1 MKNEQLLKAIE
12 NASASFV
19 EAVKAMTQLSNAVLS
34 LNKKHDVKEKT
45 APLPNPK
52 PNEIKEWNEAM
63 IIWKKIMMKKF
74 PDEFQNTTPSSQI
87 TDALAGMHE
96 ENPEGLYKKFHEP
109 YNVPIDPKIKVEY
122 SFPTSASYMA
132 ACIKD
137 LEKHSPSLKNGKMML
152 DDKSI
157 MGLNSYPDYVCVKDV
172 DIYDDI
178 KCGNVFKFFEGIG
191 YKNICYPSDT
201 IILPEF
207 FTVDHKDHF
216 KVYDP
221 KKEVEA
227 EKLNKQCEE
236 LIEKF
241 MPLVSKWKFEG
252 NTIINE
258 AEHYNGV
265 WSYSD
270 NNKRKAAIRCAILH
284 CELCN
289 HDSSAKLILQ
299 LQKMLSE

>member
-12 NASASFV
+12 NASASF
-19 EAVKAMTQLSNAVLS
+19 
-34 LNKKHDVKEKT
+34 
-45 APLPNPK
+45 
-52 PNEIKEWNEAM
+52 
-63 IIWKKIMMKKF
+63 
-74 PDEFQNTTPSSQI
+74 
-87 TDALAGMHE
+87 
-96 ENPEGLYKKFHEP
+96 
-109 YNVPIDPKIKVEY
+109 
-122 SFPTSASYMA
+122 
-132 ACIKD
+132 
-137 LEKHSPSLKNGKMML
+137 
-152 DDKSI
+152 
-157 MGLNSYPDYVCVKDV
+157 
-172 DIYDDI
+172 
-178 KCGNVFKFFEGIG
+178 
-191 YKNICYPSDT
+191 
-201 IILPEF
+201 
-207 FTVDHKDHF
+207 
-216 KVYDP
+216 
-221 KKEVEA
+221 VEA